1 MEEAIKQC
9 VGIDISKAT
18 FTACVCQKFADGRIR
33 LSSVESFDNGKK
45 GFNQLV
51 KWSRKLGIP
60 QLELLFLMEATGCY
74 FEPLAYHLHRLNL
87 PVSVILPNKVKHYG
101 KSLNVKTKTDV
112 VDARV
117 IAQLGAERQM
127 PHWEP
132 PQPIMRQ
139 LRGITRLRTDLVR
152 ERTAFQNRITSGESA
167 ESVERQVSRGLRA
180 VVKELDRQIDR
191 CYKEVEALAHREEW
205 LWEKMKLLQTIK
217 GVGLV
222 TVASVVAE
230 MQGFA
235 LVKSRKQLASYAGYD
250 IVQRESGTSIKGKTK
265 ISKKGN
271 SRIRAALHMPARS
284 AARHNA
290 SLRGFYE
297 RVNVGKPSKKV
308 GETAVARKLLLLM
321 YTLWKKN
328 EAYQE
333 KTFGNQE
340 AKELLRQGEESEK
353 KVGSPNELPT
363 QDGLSYNQSAEVLL
377 RRPQVT

>member
-33 LSSVESFDNGKK
+33 LSPVESFDNGKT

-51 KWSRKLGIP
+51 KWGRKLGAP

-74 FEPLAYHLHRLNL
+74 FEPLAYHLHRLNQ

-101 KSLNVKTKTDV
+101 KSLNVKTKTDA

-117 IAQLGAERQM
+117 IAQLGAERHL
-127 PHWEP
+127 PLWEP
-132 PQPIMRQ
+132 PQPIFRQ
-139 LRGITRLRTDLVR
+139 LRGVTRLRADLVR

-167 ESVERQVSRGLRA
+167 ESVERQVSRGLKA

-191 CYKEVEALAHREEW
+191 CDQELEKLVQKEDW
-205 LWEKMKLLQTIK
+205 LWQKMTKLQSIK
-217 GVGLV
+217 GIGLL
-222 TVASVVAE
+222 TVATVVAE
-230 MQGFA
+230 TQGFA

-250 IVQRESGTSIKGKTK
+250 VVQRDSGTSVKGKTK

-284 AARHNA
+284 AALHSKSMRE
-290 SLRGFYE
+290 FYL
-297 RVNVGKPSKKV
+297 RVNEGKPSKRV
-308 GETAVARKLLLLM
+308 GEVAVARKLLLLM
-321 YTLWKKN
+321 YTLWKKD
-328 EAYQE
+328 EAYQ
-333 KTFGNQE
+333 KTTFGNQE
-340 AKELLRQGEESEK
+340 AKPLLRQGEESEK
-353 KVGSPNELPT
+353 KVGSPTELPT

-377 RRPQVT
+377 RRP

>member
-33 LSSVESFDNGKK
+33 LSSVESFDNGNK

-51 KWSRKLGIP
+51 KWSRKLGAP

-74 FEPLAYHLHRLNL
+74 FEPLAYHLHRLNQ

-101 KSLNVKTKTDV
+101 KSLNVKTKTDA

-117 IAQLGAERQM
+117 IAQLGAERQL
-127 PHWEP
+127 PLWEP
-132 PQPIMRQ
+132 PLPIFRQ
-139 LRGITRLRTDLVR
+139 LRGITRLRADLVQ

-167 ESVERQVSRGLRA
+167 ESVERLVSRGLKA

-191 CYKEVEALAHREEW
+191 CDQEVEKLARKEDW
-205 LWEKMKLLQTIK
+205 LWQKVTNLQSIK
-217 GVGLV
+217 GVALL
-222 TVASVVAE
+222 TVATVVAE
-230 MQGFA
+230 TQGFA

-250 IVQRESGTSIKGKTK
+250 VVQRDSGTSIKGKTR

-271 SRIRAALHMPARS
+271 SRIRGALHMPARS
-284 AARHNA
+284 AARHNDR
-290 SLRGFYE
+290 LREFYQ
-297 RVNVGKPSKKV
+297 RVNEGKPSKRV
-308 GETAVARKLLLLM
+308 GEVAVARKLLLLM
-321 YTLWKKN
+321 YTLWKKD
-328 EAYQE
+328 EAYQK
-333 KTFGNQE
+333 KTFGSQE
-340 AKELLRQGEESEK
+340 AKALLRQGEESEK
-353 KVGSPNELPT
+353 RVGSPTELPT
-363 QDGLSYNQSAEVLL
+363 QDGLSFNQSAEVLL